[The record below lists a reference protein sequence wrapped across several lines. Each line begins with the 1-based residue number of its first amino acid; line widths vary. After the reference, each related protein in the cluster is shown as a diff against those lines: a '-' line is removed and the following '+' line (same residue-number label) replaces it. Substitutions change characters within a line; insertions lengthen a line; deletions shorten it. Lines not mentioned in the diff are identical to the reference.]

1 MTLKLVQV
9 LLTDEQAELVAAA
22 LRDAGYA
29 LTTEADRPRADDV
42 PHEEWQE
49 AVEIMQADIAAVG
62 RLELLFQDASE
73 NPLKYKPDPKNAIVR
88 SIVKAAKGPAQMP
101 SRRKSRADRHQRRK
115 AERAFFR
122 RNRKM
127 IEGYNAAMAT
137 QREEEAE
144 YAAMLAEVEERVK
157 DQPRFT
163 ITDGFGHTIMAGV
176 PAEFVLNEEG
186 EAPLTL
192 GTKPRLIVP
201 GVSE

>member
-1 MTLKLVQV
+1 MKLVQV
-9 LLTDEQAELVAAA
+9 LLTAEQADLVAQSLSDSYEELGAEIEKVEDEDGKA
-22 LRDAGYA
+22 VTAGIQN
-29 LTTEADRPRADDV
+29 V
-42 PHEEWQE
+42 
-49 AVEIMQADIAAVG
+49 IG
-62 RLELLFQDASE
+62 RLQLLFQDASE